1 MTMTPATLR
10 RPDAREG
17 SVPFV
22 PTGFFRGDVA
32 DFDYVEEEWFAAGEV
47 EGHPYLTTVYV
58 RRPRDPNRF
67 SGTVMVEPV
76 RTL

>member
-1 MTMTPATLR
+1 
-10 RPDAREG
+10 
-17 SVPFV
+17 
-22 PTGFFRGDVA
+22 
-32 DFDYVEEEWFAAGEV
+32 VEEEWFAAGEV